1 MFVFCVVY
9 DSRGGTTRH
18 AAEHVAKL
26 LGVPSFD
33 VKHKETIDALY
44 HYEAFIFFTY
54 TDMLGKLSKR
64 TRRFLFDS
72 PHAKRMK
79 GVVANGSS
87 DFIPKGVFGV
97 AGDIISN
104 QYQVPLIR
112 KLDKGGTE
120 RDLREIQEKV
130 AVMFGIESSSN
141 QFALNTGRLNGML
154 QLKRA

>member
-1 MFVFCVVY
+1 MFCVVY

-18 AAEHVAKL
+18 AAEQVAKM

-33 VKHKETIDALY
+33 VKHKETLDALY

-64 TRRFLFDS
+64 TRRFLFDA
-72 PHAKRMK
+72 PHTHRMK

-87 DFIPKGVFGV
+87 DFISKGVFGV

-120 RDLREIQEKV
+120 RDLRDIQMKV
-130 AVMFGIESSSN
+130 EDMFGIQSSSN
-141 QFALNTGRLNGML
+141 QLELTTGRLNGML